1 MAQVF
6 KSTKLAD
13 YTKWRPIFDADVAR
27 RDRVGFRQ
35 IGVFQEAGNLNELVL
50 VWETDKSAAEAR
62 SIVNQMM
69 ADPELGVLM
78 QKSGVQGMPKVWVA
92 D

>member
-1 MAQVF
+1 MARVF
-6 KSTKLAD
+6 LSTKVAD
-13 YTKWRPIFDADVAR
+13 YSKWRPIFDADVAR
-27 RDRVGFRQ
+27 RDRVGMRQ
-35 IGVFQEAGNLNELVL
+35 IGVFREAGDLNELVL
-50 VWETDKSAAEAR
+50 VWETDKSAAETR
-62 SIVNQMM
+62 SIVNQVM